1 MGNRAVKDNLAG
13 EFSLAI
19 RVYIE
24 DTDAGGI
31 VYYVNYLK
39 YMERARTEFMRALGF
54 DKAAVGGD
62 GQLMVVHSA
71 AINYRR
77 PARLDD
83 QLRVTAR
90 VLQCRR
96 SYLVFAQHVYCQQ
109 SGELLCDGE
118 VKVACV
124 DGQTMKPKAMPVSIS
139 DAIKALPK
147 PAT

>member
-1 MGNRAVKDNLAG
+1 MKEAQKG
-13 EFSLAI
+13 EFSLSV

-39 YMERARTEFMRALGF
+39 FMERARTEMMRSLGF

-71 AINYRR
+71 AVNYRK

-83 QLRVTAR
+83 ELRVSAK
-90 VLQCRR
+90 VIQCRR
-96 SYLVFAQHVYCQQ
+96 SYLVFRQEVRRAG
-109 SGELLCDGE
+109 SEELLCEGE
-118 VKVACV
+118 IKVACV
-124 DGQTMKPKAMPVSIS
+124 DGQTMKPKAMPK
-139 DAIKALPK
+139 AITEALN
-147 PAT
+147 TEE

>member
-1 MGNRAVKDNLAG
+1 MKEVELG
-13 EFSLAI
+13 EFSLSV

-39 YMERARTEFMRALGF
+39 YMERARTEMMRNCGF

-71 AINYRR
+71 SVNYRK

-83 QLRVTAR
+83 ELAITAS
-90 VLQCRR
+90 VKQCRR
-96 SYLVFAQHVYCQQ
+96 SYLVFSQQVFNQH
-109 SGELLCDGE
+109 SGDLLCEAE

-124 DGQTMKPKAMPVSIS
+124 DGESMKPKAMPKAIFELLSQDPDNTVS
-139 DAIKALPK
+139 AG
-147 PAT
+147 